1 METLKTRLTPLVKA
15 RLVVFYYFTFAGISL
30 TLWTVHIPD
39 VQSRLNISSA
49 QIGTIILMFGA
60 GGVVTMQAVG
70 HLIDH
75 FGSKKSLFGAGALL
89 GVALILPGFADNLL
103 TLHIAIF
110 LLGIGISSTDIA
122 ANAHAVEVESAYGRP
137 IFTAFHAMWSG
148 GGVIGAGIGGFALA
162 HEFPMYATLTF
173 CGIVLGVISLFV
185 SRYLLP
191 SVSHAAELH
200 KTLSKA
206 EKSQLRKEQAKANR
220 PHLKLVLILGVL
232 GGFGAMIEGLG
243 VDWSALFQVTILHAT
258 KAEGAFSVMV
268 FSGAMA
274 LVRVF
279 ADRIVGHIGRMA
291 VIRYGAV
298 LSSIGIFLALTLP
311 NKSLSLIGWL
321 IVGIGVSAIVPQLFI
336 YAANIG
342 EASHS
347 GRNMAKVFGLTYF
360 GLLAGPAAVGFL
372 ASIVS
377 LRAALGIGVV
387 LGAIIA
393 IATLYLPNSGKVSTP
408 VNG

>member
-1 METLKTRLTPLVKA
+1 METLKSRLTPLVKA
-15 RLVVFYYFTFAGISL
+15 RLVVFYYFTFAGTSL

-39 VQSRLNISSA
+39 VQSRLNISNA
-49 QIGTIILMFGA
+49 QIGTLILMLGA
-60 GGVVTMQAVG
+60 GAIVVMQAMG

-75 FGSKKSLFGAGALL
+75 FGSKKSLIVAGAIL
-89 GVALILPGFADNLL
+89 GLSLMLPGLAENLL

-110 LLGIGISSTDIA
+110 ILGIGISSTDIA
-122 ANAHAVEVESAYGRP
+122 VNAHAVEVESAYGRP

-162 HEFPMYATLTF
+162 HEFPMHLTLTF
-173 CGIVLGVISLFV
+173 SGIILGVISLFV

-191 SVSHAAELH
+191 SVGHTSELH
-200 KTLSKA
+200 KSFSKA
-206 EKSQLRKEQAKANR
+206 EKSQLRKEQNKANR

-232 GGFGAMIEGLG
+232 GGFAAIIEGIG
-243 VDWSALFQVTILHAT
+243 VDWSALFQVTTLHAT

-274 LVRVF
+274 LVRAF
-279 ADRIVGHIGRMA
+279 ADRIVGRIGRMA

-298 LSSIGIFLALTLP
+298 LSSIGMFLALTLP

-321 IVGIGVSAIVPQLFI
+321 IVGIGISAIVPQFFI
-336 YAANIG
+336 YAATIG

-347 GRNMAKVFGLTYF
+347 GRNMSKVFGLTYF
-360 GLLAGPAAVGFL
+360 GLLAGPAAIGLL
-372 ASIVS
+372 ASYLS
-377 LRAALGIGVV
+377 LRGALGIGVL
-387 LGAIIA
+387 LGAIIT
-393 IATLYLPNSGKVSTP
+393 IATFYLPKLNKESTP
-408 VNG
+408 VSG

>member
-162 HEFPMYATLTF
+162 HEFPMYSTLTF

-200 KTLSKA
+200 KSLSKE

-279 ADRIVGHIGRMA
+279 ADRIVGRIGRMA

>member
-1 METLKTRLTPLVKA
+1 METLKSRLTPLVKA
-15 RLVVFYYFTFAGISL
+15 RLVVFYYFTFAGMSF

-39 VQSRLNISSA
+39 VQFRFNISHA
-49 QIGTIILMFGA
+49 QIGTLIFTLGA
-60 GGVVTMQAVG
+60 GAIVVVPVLG

-75 FGSKKSLFGAGALL
+75 FGSKKALIGVGAIL
-89 GVALILPGFADNLL
+89 GVALILPGFAESLL

-110 LLGIGISSTDIA
+110 ILGIGISSTDIA
-122 ANAHAVEVESAYGRP
+122 VNAHAVEVESAYGRP

-162 HEFPMYATLTF
+162 HEFPMHLTLTF
-173 CGIVLGVISLFV
+173 SGITLGVIALFV

-191 SVSHAAELH
+191 SVGHTSELH
-200 KTLSKA
+200 KSFSKA
-206 EKSQLRKEQAKANR
+206 EKSELRKEQAKANR

-232 GGFGAMIEGLG
+232 GCFAATIEGIG

-274 LVRVF
+274 LVRAF
-279 ADRIVGHIGRMA
+279 ADRIVGRIGRMP
-291 VIRYGAV
+291 VIRYGGV
-298 LSSIGIFLALTLP
+298 LSSIGMFLALTLP

-321 IVGIGVSAIVPQLFI
+321 IVGIGVSAIAPQFFI
-336 YAANIG
+336 YAATIG

-347 GRNMAKVFGLTYF
+347 GRNMSKVFGLTYF
-360 GLLAGPAAVGFL
+360 GFLAGPAVIGLL

-377 LRAALGIGVV
+377 LRAALGIGVL
-387 LGAIIA
+387 LGVIIA
-393 IATLYLPNSGKVSTP
+393 IATFYLPKLSKESTP
-408 VNG
+408 VSG